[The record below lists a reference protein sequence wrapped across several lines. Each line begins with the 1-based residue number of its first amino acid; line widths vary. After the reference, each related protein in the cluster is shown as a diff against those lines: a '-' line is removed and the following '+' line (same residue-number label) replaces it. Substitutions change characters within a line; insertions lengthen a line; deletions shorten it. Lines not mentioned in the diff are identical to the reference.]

1 MATRTIAICFFAL
14 VFCSSAS
21 ADERYEKEKEI
32 YLDIVKNTPEIE
44 LPHKVFLLENF
55 IKEHPASPFRGQS
68 ELRIAEYLQIH
79 YTYKIVE
86 LKFEEE
92 ALVEKAGGDEKEI
105 ERVRNYYERQRRVAL
120 EERYVYTPI
129 VYRYLTK
136 IIVNR
141 GREKAYHSL
150 SDEWSEKTHL
160 AAWALYYRGVWFG
173 RSEDLRLLL
182 KKYPNAASRAGGR
195 KNL

>member
-1 MATRTIAICFFAL
+1 MAAPVFIA
-14 VFCSSAS
+14 
-21 ADERYEKEKEI
+21 ADYDGEKAI
-32 YLDIVKNTPEIE
+32 YLDIVRNTPEIE
-44 LPHKVFLLENF
+44 LPHKVFLMENF

-79 YTYKIVE
+79 YTYKIME

-92 ALVEKAGGDEKEI
+92 ALVEKAAGDEKEI
-105 ERVRNYYERQRRVAL
+105 ERVKNYYERKRRGAL
-120 EERYVYTPI
+120 EERYVYAPI

-136 IIVNR
+136 IIVHR
-141 GREKAYHSL
+141 GKEMAYHSV
-150 SDEWSEKTHL
+150 SDEWDEKTHL

-182 KKYPNAASRAGGR
+182 KKYPQCGEPCQWAKESL
-195 KNL
+195 KVQTK